1 MKKVKISQIIYMAYA
16 VMVALVLLVAVV
28 GYFIM
33 NRNEDNANELFN
45 AYGATQ
51 GDIGMGYAEF
61 QNVKVQLRNVLYLYA
76 DSSSD
81 QSAEEENLNTA
92 RNNMKTYF
100 DTAREAITYDA
111 ALKQL
116 DEAEEY
122 IDLYLKDVDICISD
136 VKSGDIKEARQHLH
150 DNGVASANK
159 AGEAIETL

>member
-1 MKKVKISQIIYMAYA
+1 
-16 VMVALVLLVAVV
+16 MVAMVLLVAVV

-100 DTAREAITYDA
+100 VPAFFTFEHNN
-111 ALKQL
+111 LPSL
-116 DEAEEY
+116 CGY
-122 IDLYLKDVDICISD
+122 IEKTHGLST
-136 VKSGDIKEARQHLH
+136 
-150 DNGVASANK
+150 
-159 AGEAIETL
+159 TL